1 MISLTQFR
9 KDLFKILKDQ
19 SDVSLE
25 LSLRRKIYKVDI
37 KDTGKRKTTPYKKRG
52 WSSRVTLIQL
62 YRWKRPARKA

>member
-52 WSSRVTLIQL
+52 IRHVWRLSNYIDRSG
-62 YRWKRPARKA
+62 